1 MNVCLKYK
9 WKVEMNLKKIDI
21 KNCVCHYF
29 DDIINCTNIKFSNI
43 LLDKKFLKIF
53 RSMKLYIKLQQV

>member
-1 MNVCLKYK
+1 
-9 WKVEMNLKKIDI
+9 MNLKKIDI

-43 LLDKKFLKIF
+43 LLDKNFLKIF
-53 RSMKLYIKLQQV
+53 RSMKLYIKLQWV